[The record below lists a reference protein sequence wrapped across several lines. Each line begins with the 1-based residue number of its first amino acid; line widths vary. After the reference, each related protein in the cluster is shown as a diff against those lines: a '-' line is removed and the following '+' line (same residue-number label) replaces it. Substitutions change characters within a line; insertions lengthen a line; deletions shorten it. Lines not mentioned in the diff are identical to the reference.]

1 MHISIQFKQI
11 ILTGFLT
18 STLLQASALE
28 DGNNAAQK
36 GHMKTALKHWEKKD
50 KRSQTISYNFYHM
63 ASRGNMLTPASL
75 WVEFTETAKV

>member
-11 ILTGFLT
+11 ILAGILT

-36 GHMKTALKHWEKKD
+36 GHMKTALKPGLCNRNPIK
-50 KRSQTISYNFYHM
+50 
-63 ASRGNMLTPASL
+63 L
-75 WVEFTETAKV
+75 